1 MRFERRL
8 SDREMAIYKL
18 VVVVVVVEVIEEWS
32 NIVARA
38 NTTRESCT
46 SMEALQAAP

>member
-1 MRFERRL
+1 
-8 SDREMAIYKL
+8 MAIYKL
-18 VVVVVVVEVIEEWS
+18 VVVVVVVVEVIEEWS

>member
-1 MRFERRL
+1 MRSERRL